1 MPLTPL
7 HPGSALILGVLFPK
21 FFNLWALF
29 LGSTLMDV
37 EPVVGIILTGY
48 SYHGFLHT
56 ILGAI
61 SGSLLVA
68 VILWQFR
75 RELNNISL
83 KLKLRQFFSFPALF
97 FSALVAWLIH
107 IFFDSLS
114 HADVLPFW
122 PSERNPI
129 LIGHTAYWPSS
140 LILLTLLIAALIIII
155 KKRQSYA

>member
-7 HPGSALILGVLFPK
+7 HPGPALILGGLFPK
-21 FFNLWALF
+21 ILNLWALF
-29 LGSTLMDV
+29 LGSVVMDI
-37 EPVVGIILTGY
+37 EPVVGIIFTGY
-48 SYHGFLHT
+48 SYHGFFHT

-75 RELNNISL
+75 KELNSISL
-83 KLKLRQFFSFPALF
+83 KLRLRQTFSFPVLF
-97 FSALVAWLIH
+97 FSTLVAWLIH

-114 HADVLPFW
+114 HVDVLPFW
-122 PSERNPI
+122 PSEHNPI
-129 LIGHTAYWPSS
+129 LIGHTTYWPSS
-140 LILLTLLIAALIIII
+140 LILLILLIIGLIIII